1 LEELVM
7 NRVARAFALAVL
19 PLGFAVGVFAQD
31 KEKKK
36 TVRLQPYWSQLELSE
51 KQREQYDRV
60 ALEYGPRIEKL
71 EAELDAIKERRSKE
85 WQAILSP
92 AQKQKLESLRAN
104 RGKKKADEKE
114 MDKEEEKPGRK
125 PTRKPADEEPEEK
138 KTTTKKKTTKKEDK

>member
-1 LEELVM
+1 M
-7 NRVARAFALAVL
+7 NRVARTLALAVL

-36 TVRLQPYWSQLELSE
+36 TVRLQPYWSQLELTE

-71 EAELDAIKERRSKE
+71 EAELDAIKAKRTKE

-114 MDKEEEKPGRK
+114 MENEEEKPGKK
-125 PTRKPADEEPEEK
+125 PARKPADEEPEEK